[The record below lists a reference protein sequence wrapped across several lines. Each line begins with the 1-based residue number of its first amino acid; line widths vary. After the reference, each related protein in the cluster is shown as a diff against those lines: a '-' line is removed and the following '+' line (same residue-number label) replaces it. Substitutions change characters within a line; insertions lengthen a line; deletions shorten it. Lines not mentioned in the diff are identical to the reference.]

1 LAFGHWLLAVGYW
14 LLAVGYRLKIIYPSG
29 DSVFGGIFFVA
40 VLCMFFTYFYIHEKL
55 SNRINMKKLLFF
67 IVIIIASSCGKLSSL
82 KTSKKKLNRQAEV
95 GSTDAVLLQK
105 PILAELDISPKRD
118 TMTYNTTSADMSEAL
133 SISSK
138 RKNRNDLL
146 ISSKEM
152 LLREAQNRAE
162 FAFMEEFHCD
172 FLVDPIYKFDL
183 EEISNSDVI
192 VINVR
197 VSAYA
202 AKYKKFTQPDS
213 LPKSVIAMNQI
224 SDRGIPLY
232 TNSTILKTDYIKKWT
247 LNAGPNFSSVLGD
260 AAKVTPFAFGGDL
273 ILNGSISKKTDFSA
287 AWGLTSFLND
297 KKTPEDYKLSSK
309 PLRIGLKI
317 HFQDRDKGGYIFG
330 HAAFDKYKSSPEEEY
345 SRYNGFSAGWGYQFN
360 ETFDLS
366 INYSA
371 FDNDFK
377 FWGVRIGYRIIDS
390 EK

>member
-1 LAFGHWLLAVGYW
+1 
-14 LLAVGYRLKIIYPSG
+14 
-29 DSVFGGIFFVA
+29 
-40 VLCMFFTYFYIHEKL
+40 
-55 SNRINMKKLLFF
+55 MKKLLFF

-192 VINVR
+192 VIIVR